1 MHGKVEITLG
11 GEKHKLFFN
20 NYAKAEL
27 SNQYDTDLRQAAIKI
42 GQDIMN
48 NYMRALSKVVYAG
61 MVGFYAAMDEDNPFT
76 RAQVAEWVGD
86 ASDEDLLNVYN
97 CWRDSDYIRQ
107 ILPQQSSDQEATSQP
122 DSKKKKRLKQ
132 S

>member
-11 GEKHKLFFN
+11 GEKRKLFFN

-42 GQDIMN
+42 GQDIQS

-61 MVGFYAAMDEDNPFT
+61 LVGFYAARDEDNPLS
-76 RAQVAEWVGD
+76 RSDVAEWVGD
-86 ASDEDLLNVYN
+86 ATDEDLLNVYN

-107 ILPQQSSDQEATSQP
+107 ILPERAEEQNDYTA
-122 DSKKKKRLKQ
+122 KKKRKR
-132 S
+132 

>member
-27 SNQYDTDLRQAAIKI
+27 SNQYGPDLREAAVKI
-42 GQDIMN
+42 GQDIIN
-48 NYMRALSKVVYAG
+48 NYMRALSKVVFAG
-61 MVGFYAAMDEDNPFT
+61 FVGFYGSMEQDVPFS
-76 RAQVAEWVGD
+76 RPQIAEWVGD

-107 ILPQQSSDQEATSQP
+107 ILPQNDQVNGSSEG
-122 DSKKKKRLKQ
+122 SKKKKPLKK